1 MKLTQVI
8 AQYVEFRK
16 NLGEKFE
23 ATAKRLQSFSRAMGE
38 TADISEVSAERVK
51 AFLHGSLPVTRS
63 WHMKH
68 TALRGLYRYAVSR
81 GFVSSV
87 PLPTIV
93 PKEPV
98 RFVPYIYSCE
108 EMQRLV
114 DGTAFYQKQR
124 IEMEPDTFR
133 TILLTL
139 YGSALREGECL
150 SLTLADVD
158 LRQAVL
164 TIRDTKFYKS
174 RLVPVGCELNELLL
188 RSAKRRKA
196 AGHSQE
202 PTAPFF
208 VTKLGERI
216 PNDLLRRAFRRLRK
230 QVGIRRSD
238 GARFQPRVHDIR
250 HSFALRRLT
259 TWYREG
265 KDVQKLLPLLSTYMG
280 HVDIASTQRYLTM
293 TPELL
298 QEASIR
304 FASYAF
310 SEVSHG

>member
-1 MKLTQVI
+1 MKLAQVI
-8 AQYVEFRK
+8 AQYVDFRK

-23 ATAKRLQSFSRAMGE
+23 ASTKLLQSFSRAMGA
-38 TADISEVSAERVK
+38 TVDISDVSADRLK
-51 AFLHGSLPVTRS
+51 AFLDGSGPVTCY

-68 TALRGLYRYAVSR
+68 TALRGFYRYAVTR
-81 GFVSSV
+81 GFASSV
-87 PLPTIV
+87 PLPTII
-93 PKEPV
+93 PKEPS

-108 EMQRLV
+108 EIQRLL

-124 IEMEPDTFR
+124 IQMEPDTFR

-139 YGSALREGECL
+139 YGSALRENECL

-158 LRQAVL
+158 LRHAVL
-164 TIRDTKFYKS
+164 TIRDSKFYKS
-174 RLVPVGCELNELLL
+174 RLVPLGCELNEVLL
-188 RSAKRRKA
+188 RYAKRRKA

-202 PTAPFF
+202 PNAPFF
-208 VTKLGERI
+208 ITKLGERI
-216 PNDLLRRAFRRLRK
+216 PNDLLRRAFRRLRR

-238 GARFQPRVHDIR
+238 GARFQPRIHDIR

-265 KDVQKLLPLLSTYMG
+265 KDVQKLLPLLSTYLG

-293 TPELL
+293 IPELL

-310 SEVSHG
+310 SEVNHD

>member
-1 MKLTQVI
+1 
-8 AQYVEFRK
+8 
-16 NLGEKFE
+16 
-23 ATAKRLQSFSRAMGE
+23 MGE
-38 TADISEVSAERVK
+38 TADIAEVSADRVK
-51 AFLHGSLPVTRS
+51 AFLDGSGPVTRY

-68 TALRGLYRYAVSR
+68 TTLRGFYRYAVSR
-81 GFVSSV
+81 GFVASV
-87 PLPTIV
+87 PLPTII

-98 RFVPYIYSCE
+98 RFVPYIYSSE
-108 EMQRLV
+108 EVQRLL

-139 YGSALREGECL
+139 YGSGLRGGECL

-158 LRQAVL
+158 MRQAVL

-174 RLVPVGCELNELLL
+174 RLVPLGCELNEVLL
-188 RSAKRRKA
+188 RYAERRKA
-196 AGHSQE
+196 AGHSQD

-208 VTKLGERI
+208 VTKLDEHI

-230 QVGIRRSD
+230 QVGIRRCD
-238 GARFQPRVHDIR
+238 GARFQPRVHDLR
-250 HSFALRRLT
+250 HAFAHRRLT

-265 KDVQKLLPLLSTYMG
+265 KDVQRLLPLLSTYMG
-280 HVDIASTQRYLTM
+280 HVDIASTQHYLTM

-298 QEASIR
+298 QEASTR

-310 SEVSHG
+310 SEVGHD

>member
-1 MKLTQVI
+1 MKLAQVI
-8 AQYVEFRK
+8 AQYVDFRK

-23 ATAKRLQSFSRAMGE
+23 AGAKRLQSYSRAMGE
-38 TADISEVSAERVK
+38 TAEISEVSADRVK
-51 AFLHGSLPVTRS
+51 AFLDGCGPVTRS

-68 TALRGLYRYAVSR
+68 TALRGFYRYAVSR
-81 GFVSSV
+81 GFVASV
-87 PLPTIV
+87 PLPTII

-108 EMQRLV
+108 EMQRLL
-114 DGTAFYQKQR
+114 DGTASYQKQR
-124 IEMEPDTFR
+124 IQMEPHTFR
-133 TILLTL
+133 TILLAL
-139 YGSALREGECL
+139 YGAALREGECL
-150 SLTLADVD
+150 SLTLSDVD
-158 LRQAVL
+158 LRQSLL

-174 RLVPVGCELNELLL
+174 RLVPLGCDLNEAML
-188 RSAKRRKA
+188 RYARRRKA
-196 AGHSQE
+196 GGHSQE
-202 PTAPFF
+202 PSAPFF

-230 QVGIRRSD
+230 QVGIGRSD
-238 GARFQPRVHDIR
+238 GARFQPRVHDLR

-298 QEASIR
+298 EEANRR
-304 FASYAF
+304 FEQY
-310 SEVSHG
+310 VSGGVDER

>member
-1 MKLTQVI
+1 MKLAQVI
-8 AQYVEFRK
+8 AQYVDFRK

-23 ATAKRLQSFSRAMGE
+23 ASAKLLQSFSRAMGA
-38 TADISEVSAERVK
+38 TVDISDVSADRVK
-51 AFLHGSLPVTRS
+51 AFLDGSGPITCY

-68 TALRGLYRYAVSR
+68 TALRGFYRYAVSR
-81 GFVSSV
+81 GFVSSL
-87 PLPTIV
+87 PLPTII
-93 PKEPV
+93 PKEPT

-108 EMQRLV
+108 EIQRLL
-114 DGTAFYQKQR
+114 DGTGFYQKQR
-124 IEMEPDTFR
+124 IQMEPDTFR

-139 YGSALREGECL
+139 YGSALRENECL

-164 TIRDTKFYKS
+164 TIRDSKFYKS
-174 RLVPVGCELNELLL
+174 RLVPLGCELNEVLL
-188 RSAKRRKA
+188 RYAKRRKA
-196 AGHSQE
+196 AGHSQD
-202 PTAPFF
+202 PNAPFF

-238 GARFQPRVHDIR
+238 GARFQPRVHDMR

-310 SEVSHG
+310 AEVNHD

>member
-1 MKLTQVI
+1 MKLAQVI
-8 AQYVEFRK
+8 AQYVDFRK

-23 ATAKRLQSFSRAMGE
+23 AGAKRLQSFSRAMGE
-38 TADISEVSAERVK
+38 TADISEVPADRVK
-51 AFLHGSLPVTRS
+51 AFLDGNGPVTRS

-68 TALRGLYRYAVSR
+68 TALRGFYRYAVSR
-81 GFVSSV
+81 EFVSSV
-87 PLPTIV
+87 PLPTII
-93 PKEPV
+93 PKEPL
-98 RFVPYIYSCE
+98 RFVPYIYSRE
-108 EMQRLV
+108 EMQRLL

-124 IEMEPDTFR
+124 IQMEPDTFR

-150 SLTLADVD
+150 SLTLADAD

-174 RLVPVGCELNELLL
+174 RLVPLGCDLNEVLL
-188 RSAKRRKA
+188 RYAKRRKA

-202 PTAPFF
+202 PNAPFF

-280 HVDIASTQRYLTM
+280 HVDIASTQHYLTM

-298 QEASIR
+298 QEASSR